1 MAIRVAHV
9 TPLLQSVH
17 TAVRLCTLS
26 TRISNAVV
34 VVGATV
40 AATSYLLN

>member
-1 MAIRVAHV
+1 MAIRAAHV

-17 TAVRLCTLS
+17 TVVLLCMLS

-40 AATSYLLN
+40 AAISYLLN

>member
-26 TRISNAVV
+26 TRILNVVV

>member
-17 TAVRLCTLS
+17 TVVLLCMLS

-40 AATSYLLN
+40 AAISYLLN

>member
-1 MAIRVAHV
+1 MAIRAAHV

-17 TAVRLCTLS
+17 TVVLLCMLS
-26 TRISNAVV
+26 TRISDAVV

>member
-1 MAIRVAHV
+1 MAIRAAHV

-17 TAVRLCTLS
+17 TVVLLCTLS
-26 TRISNAVV
+26 TLISNVAVV
-34 VVGATV
+34 VGVTV

>member
-1 MAIRVAHV
+1 MAIRAAHV

-17 TAVRLCTLS
+17 TVVLLCMLS
-26 TRISNAVV
+26 TRISHAVV

-40 AATSYLLN
+40 AAISYLLN

>member
-1 MAIRVAHV
+1 MAIRVARV

-26 TRISNAVV
+26 TRISNVAV

>member
-1 MAIRVAHV
+1 MAIRAAHV

-17 TAVRLCTLS
+17 TVVRLCTLS
-26 TRISNAVV
+26 TRISNVAV